1 MEKKETTPRRAARRS
16 YEERNKDKRKQT
28 SGNFGTMIP
37 RELYDEINAFLK
49 ERNMTKVDFIRTAYE
64 IMKSEPV
71 ISGINK
77 EILCDRRDRAFL
89 SVKST
94 AGKIITA
101 PLRRV
106 VGKNKVKMD
115 CRQKSR
121 AAQPI

>member
-16 YEERNKDKRKQT
+16 YEERNKDKRKQA

-37 RELYDEINAFLK
+37 RDLFDEINAFLK

-64 IMKSEPV
+64 IMKSENNGTHNGLWLIQPV

-77 EILCDRRDRAFL
+77 EILCDRRVRAFL

-94 AGKIITA
+94 AGI
-101 PLRRV
+101 
-106 VGKNKVKMD
+106 
-115 CRQKSR
+115 
-121 AAQPI
+121 